1 MLERISEIVADEDEG
16 RAVPF
21 VTMLLDEHGSAQFS
35 VSEEAKQILS
45 QIKHPIRVVS
55 IVGMCKTGKSFL
67 LNRILL
73 RRQDGFQVGSTVDAC
88 TKGLWMW
95 NVPLEATSPSGE
107 PVSIILID
115 SEGLGS
121 PGGIAET
128 VHCIF
133 ALALCISSCYIF
145 NSLCNIN
152 ESDLENLAS
161 VVELANCIRTRN
173 SSKESGDDPTYLDS
187 FLLWVARDFA
197 QPLIGEDGADISA
210 TQYFENAL
218 QDLKGHP
225 ERVEG
230 KNRVRALLRGA
241 FANRDFCPLVRPVED
256 ETLLQTLNTCENQVL
271 RPKFRQQM
279 TVRGHDSGTAQ
290 ACRAQQ
296 PQHYY
301 PSATETAYPDA
312 DWQTWGKQQTG
323 PAREDY
329 GQCSAEVCAWHCTV
343 RGDAALCS
351 RSVHRKR
358 QSGQREPPHPL
369 FPSLAPLCHCKAL

>member
-73 RRQDGFQVGSTVDAC
+73 RRQDGFQVGSTGRFMFCHYVHPLSFWLVTLSVVAVDAC

-218 QDLKGHP
+218 QDLKGRP
-225 ERVEG
+225 T
-230 KNRVRALLRGA
+230 
-241 FANRDFCPLVRPVED
+241 CPP
-256 ETLLQTLNTCENQVL
+256 
-271 RPKFRQQM
+271 PI
-279 TVRGHDSGTAQ
+279 
-290 ACRAQQ
+290 
-296 PQHYY
+296 P
-301 PSATETAYPDA
+301 ATE
-312 DWQTWGKQQTG
+312 
-323 PAREDY
+323 
-329 GQCSAEVCAWHCTV
+329 
-343 RGDAALCS
+343 
-351 RSVHRKR
+351 RSD
-358 QSGQREPPHPL
+358 G
-369 FPSLAPLCHCKAL
+369 AC